1 MTRSNHNTNHNGIDE
16 ASFMQSA
23 LPGVHSTRGAHQ
35 FFRMEEGHFRLRI
48 SQEEGVD
55 LHTHIENHLQLP
67 TEGPHSIRTLHWVTS
82 PPNLLE
88 PTYQVHIVEFRGD
101 ADQRL
106 MSDDVICLF
115 LLTIAHPTDV
125 NDCSERFRVLWTPR
139 IASRERILL
148 HLRTADLCR
157 DKTCHLYV
165 NHILWQESDSVIKH
179 FRDGDFV
186 HLRIVVQP
194 GSSVIATRCDIQ
206 GYEQTE
212 RHRRVFTNTT
222 SSDDNDPSPHHSSTA
237 RSRSRDR
244 TSELAGA
251 EAAPSRP
258 VPSQAPT
265 TDEARESDRSRSSR
279 EVPTEQ
285 GEESDPQPNS
295 EDENLQEADDDSLL
309 QMPTQPVKMPRPLR
323 LTELLPPASIVTC
336 DFNVVDQARDL
347 LSAIPWIL
355 EDIQNVSLP
364 STVLEATVPY
374 LVPWRDETPV
384 AITSIL
390 MGLST
395 TNLRMSGDVEQF

>member
-1 MTRSNHNTNHNGIDE
+1 M
-16 ASFMQSA
+16 
-23 LPGVHSTRGAHQ
+23 
-35 FFRMEEGHFRLRI
+35 
-48 SQEEGVD
+48 
-55 LHTHIENHLQLP
+55 
-67 TEGPHSIRTLHWVTS
+67 
-82 PPNLLE
+82 
-88 PTYQVHIVEFRGD
+88 
-101 ADQRL
+101 
-106 MSDDVICLF
+106 
-115 LLTIAHPTDV
+115 
-125 NDCSERFRVLWTPR
+125 
-139 IASRERILL
+139 
-148 HLRTADLCR
+148 
-157 DKTCHLYV
+157 
-165 NHILWQESDSVIKH
+165 
-179 FRDGDFV
+179 
-186 HLRIVVQP
+186 QP

-258 VPSQAPT
+258 VPSQAPAN
-265 TDEARESDRSRSSR
+265 DEARESDRSGSSR

-295 EDENLQEADDDSLL
+295 EDENLQEGDDDSLL
-309 QMPTQPVKMPRPLR
+309 QMPIQPVKMPRLLQ

-374 LVPWRDETPV
+374 TWFHGETKHQF
-384 AITSIL
+384 ATTSIL
-390 MGLST
+390 MGHST